1 MAVGVGSSRPAHL
14 PGRPATGMVH
24 ASGLLPKRVGSV
36 WGPLHGSHLAEDEA
50 GPENGDLMG
59 RGGQDWPWSWGGP
72 VMLPRRAF
80 SLRSHLSAAL
90 GDALGGRLAH
100 PRTGPPSAH
109 VCISRAP
116 CALQVVTEQKSEAQ
130 PVARPSQGLRQGL
143 GVPDGPHRPWFCSD
157 RP

>member
-1 MAVGVGSSRPAHL
+1 
-14 PGRPATGMVH
+14 
-24 ASGLLPKRVGSV
+24 
-36 WGPLHGSHLAEDEA
+36 
-50 GPENGDLMG
+50 
-59 RGGQDWPWSWGGP
+59 
-72 VMLPRRAF
+72 MLPRRAF

-90 GDALGGRLAH
+90 GDALGGRLAY

-130 PVARPSQGLRQGL
+130 PVARPSHGLRQGL

-157 RP
+157 CPRSRTTRFPLGPS